1 MKNNN
6 ALPLSQLQGNCISEG
21 RTGVFR
27 VKLKGKIA
35 FITGFGSGLGQA
47 IAIVYA
53 REGAA
58 VAGTSPTESKGRETV
73 AMVEKLGGKAL
84 FWPGDVSN
92 SVQMKRLIDET
103 VRQWG
108 GIDIV
113 VNSGGVR
120 TNGSI
125 TDITEEDWDRTL
137 DVNLKGAFIVSRMAI
152 PEMIKRGGG
161 VILNIGARS
170 GMLGQAG
177 RAAYCASKGG
187 LVTLTEAMAMD
198 HAKDKIRVNC
208 ICPGPTRTPMVD
220 TSTPE
225 KLARYKTR
233 VPIGRIG
240 EPEDVAY
247 AALYLASDEAS
258 MVTAAILPVDG
269 GMRLTGP

>member
-1 MKNNN
+1 MK
-6 ALPLSQLQGNCISEG
+6 L
-21 RTGVFR
+21 TGKV
-27 VKLKGKIA
+27 A
-35 FITGFGSGLGQA
+35 FVTGFGSGLGQA
-47 IAIVYA
+47 IAIMFA
-53 REGAA
+53 KEGAA
-58 VAGTSPTESKGRETV
+58 VAGISKTAAKGLETV
-73 AMVEKLGGKAL
+73 ATIEKAGGRAL
-84 FWPGDVSN
+84 FRAGDICDSA
-92 SVQMKRLIDET
+92 QMESMIAET
-103 VRQWG
+103 VRQFG
-108 GIDIV
+108 GLDIL
-113 VNSGGVR
+113 VNSAGVR

-125 TDITEEDWDRTL
+125 TEITEDDWDRTL
-137 DVNLKGAFIVSRMAI
+137 DTNLRAVFVASRLAI
-152 PEMIKRGGG
+152 PEMKKRGGG
-161 VILNIGARS
+161 VVLHIAARS

-187 LVTLTEAMAMD
+187 MVTLTEAMAMD

-247 AALYLASDEAS
+247 AAVYLASDEAS

-269 GMRLTGP
+269 GMRLTGS

>member
-1 MKNNN
+1 M
-6 ALPLSQLQGNCISEG
+6 
-21 RTGVFR
+21 
-27 VKLKGKIA
+27 KLKNKVA

-47 IAIVYA
+47 IAVLFSA
-53 REGAA
+53 EGAA
-58 VAGTSPTESKGRETV
+58 VAGTSPTESKGRATV
-73 AMVEKLGGKAL
+73 AMIEKRGGKAL
-84 FWPGDVSN
+84 FWPGDVADSA
-92 SVQMKRLIDET
+92 QMKSLIDET

-113 VNSGGVR
+113 VNSAGVR

-125 TDITEEDWDRTL
+125 TDITEDDWDRTL
-137 DVNLKGAFIVSRMAI
+137 DVNLKGAFIVSRLAI

-161 VILNIGARS
+161 VILHIAARS

-187 LVTLTEAMAMD
+187 MITLTEAMAMD

-220 TSTPE
+220 TSSPE

-233 VPIGRIG
+233 VPLGRIG
-240 EPEDVAY
+240 EPEDVAQ
-247 AALYLASDEAS
+247 AALYLASDEGS
-258 MVTAAILPVDG
+258 FVTAAILPVDG